1 MALAV
6 LSLKTAAAR
15 AVAVAARRGMASA
28 PLKVGDAL
36 PAGTVAEGGPT
47 AKVSVRDLFQG
58 KRGILFGLPGAFSP
72 TCSKVCVAA
81 ALSRGRGCR
90 SLARVRDADLLAG
103 SRTCPA
109 SWSSTTP

>member
-15 AVAVAARRGMASA
+15 AVAAAARRGMASA

-36 PAGTVAEGGPT
+36 PAGTVAEGGP
-47 AKVSVRDLFQG
+47 AGKVSVRDLFQG

-72 TCSKVCVAA
+72 TCSKVGAA
-81 ALSRGRGCR
+81 AGEREGKGGC
-90 SLARVRDADLLAG
+90 
-103 SRTCPA
+103 
-109 SWSSTTP
+109 